1 MIKRNL
7 LLILLTALVGIAVF
21 NASSSDEQVNTI
33 SDINNGIEVDSL
45 KQVPSLSIEEIKTE
59 FVILNLWASWCIPCQ
74 NEVDELLKISEQSNI
89 TVIGILVDDSASNGK
104 EFIKDNKITYQNILE
119 EAESDIVL
127 SQFNWTGIPTT
138 LVLDRNLSILH
149 TLNGEITAN
158 EIIELTK

>member
-89 TVIGILVDDSASNGK
+89 TVIGILVDDSASNGR
-104 EFIKDNKITYQNILE
+104 EFIKDNKVTYKNVLE
-119 EAESDIVL
+119 EEESDIVL
-127 SQFNWTGIPTT
+127 SQFSWTGIPTT

>member
-7 LLILLTALVGIAVF
+7 LLILLTALVGIAVL
-21 NASSSDEQVNTI
+21 NASSSDEQVKTI

-45 KQVPSLSIEEIKTE
+45 KQVHSLNIEEIKTE

-89 TVIGILVDDSASNGK
+89 TVIGILVDDSVSNGR
-104 EFIKDNKITYQNILE
+104 EFIKDNKITYKNVLE
-119 EAESDIVL
+119 EEESDIVL
-127 SQFNWTGIPTT
+127 SQFSWTGIPTT

>member
-89 TVIGILVDDSASNGK
+89 TVIGILVDDSASNGR
-104 EFIKDNKITYQNILE
+104 EFIKDNRITYKNILE
-119 EAESDIVL
+119 EEETDIVL

-149 TLNGEITAN
+149 TLNGEITAD

>member
-7 LLILLTALVGIAVF
+7 LLILLTALVGIAVL
-21 NASSSDEQVNTI
+21 NASSSNEQVNTI

-45 KQVPSLSIEEIKTE
+45 KQLHSLNIEEIKSE
-59 FVILNLWASWCIPCQ
+59 FIILNLWASWCIPCQ

-89 TVIGILVDDSASNGK
+89 TVIGILVDDSASNGR
-104 EFIKDNKITYQNILE
+104 EFIKDNKITYKNVLE
-119 EAESDIVL
+119 EEESDIVL

>member
-7 LLILLTALVGIAVF
+7 LLILLTALVGIAVL
-21 NASSSDEQVNTI
+21 NASSSNEQVNAI

-45 KQVPSLSIEEIKTE
+45 KQLHSLSIEEIKTE

-104 EFIKDNKITYQNILE
+104 EFIKDNKVTYKNILE

>member
-7 LLILLTALVGIAVF
+7 LLILLTALVAIAVF

-74 NEVDELLKISEQSNI
+74 NEVDELLKISKQSNI
-89 TVIGILVDDSASNGK
+89 TVIGILVDDTASNGK
-104 EFIKDNKITYQNILE
+104 EFIKDNKITYKNILE

>member
-45 KQVPSLSIEEIKTE
+45 KQLHSLSIEEIKTE

-74 NEVDELLKISEQSNI
+74 NEVDELLKISEQTNI
-89 TVIGILVDDSASNGK
+89 TVIGILVDDSASNGR
-104 EFIKDNKITYQNILE
+104 EFIKDNKITYKNVLE
-119 EAESDIVL
+119 EEESDIVL
-127 SQFNWTGIPTT
+127 SQFSWTGIPTT

>member
-7 LLILLTALVGIAVF
+7 LLILLTSLVGVAVL
-21 NASSSDEQVNTI
+21 NASSSNEQINTI

-74 NEVDELLKISEQSNI
+74 NEVDELLTISEQSNI
-89 TVIGILVDDSASNGK
+89 TVIGILVDDSASNGR
-104 EFIKDNKITYQNILE
+104 EFIKDNKITYKNILE
-119 EAESDIVL
+119 EEDSDIVL
-127 SQFNWTGIPTT
+127 SQFNWIGIPTT

>member
-7 LLILLTALVGIAVF
+7 LLILLTGLIGIAVL
-21 NASSSDEQVNTI
+21 NASSSDEQTTTI
-33 SDINNGIEVDSL
+33 SDINNGIEVDAL
-45 KQVPSLSIEEIKTE
+45 NQVPSLSIEEIKTE

-89 TVIGILVDDSASNGK
+89 TVIGILVDDSASNGR
-104 EFIKDNKITYQNILE
+104 EFIKDNKITYKNVLE
-119 EAESDIVL
+119 EEESDIVL
-127 SQFNWTGIPTT
+127 SQFSWTGIPTT

>member
-45 KQVPSLSIEEIKTE
+45 KQLPSLSIAEIKTE

-89 TVIGILVDDSASNGK
+89 TVIGILVDDSASNGR
-104 EFIKDNKITYQNILE
+104 EFIRDNKVTYKNVLE
-119 EAESDIVL
+119 EEESDIVL
-127 SQFNWTGIPTT
+127 SQFSWTGIPTT

>member
-7 LLILLTALVGIAVF
+7 ILILLTALVGIAVF

-89 TVIGILVDDSASNGK
+89 TVIGILVDDSVSNGR
-104 EFIKDNKITYQNILE
+104 EFIKDNKITYKNVLE
-119 EAESDIVL
+119 EEESDIVL
-127 SQFNWTGIPTT
+127 SQFSWTGIPTT

>member
-7 LLILLTALVGIAVF
+7 LLILLTALVGITVL
-21 NASSSDEQVNTI
+21 NASSSDDQVNTI

-45 KQVPSLSIEEIKTE
+45 KQIHSLSIEEIKTE

-89 TVIGILVDDSASNGK
+89 TVIGILVDDSASNGR
-104 EFIKDNKITYQNILE
+104 EFIKDNKITYKNVLE
-119 EAESDIVL
+119 EEESDIVL
-127 SQFNWTGIPTT
+127 SQFSWTGIPTT

-149 TLNGEITAN
+149 TLNGEITAK

>member
-7 LLILLTALVGIAVF
+7 LLILLTALVGIAVL
-21 NASSSDEQVNTI
+21 NASSSDEQINTI
-33 SDINNGIEVDSL
+33 SDINNGIKVDSL
-45 KQVPSLSIEEIKTE
+45 KQVHSLSIDEIKTE

-89 TVIGILVDDSASNGK
+89 TVIGILVDDSALNAK
-104 EFIKDNKITYQNILE
+104 EFIKDNKITYKNILE

-149 TLNGEITAN
+149 TLNGEIAAD

>member
-89 TVIGILVDDSASNGK
+89 TVIGILVEDSASNGR
-104 EFIKDNKITYQNILE
+104 EFIKDNKITYKNVLE
-119 EAESDIVL
+119 EEESDIVL
-127 SQFNWTGIPTT
+127 SQFSWTGIPTT

-149 TLNGEITAN
+149 TFNGEITAN

>member
-7 LLILLTALVGIAVF
+7 LLILLTALVGIAVL
-21 NASSSDEQVNTI
+21 NASSSDEQVNPI

-45 KQVPSLSIEEIKTE
+45 KQVYSLNIEEIKTE

-89 TVIGILVDDSASNGK
+89 TVIGILVDDSASNGR
-104 EFIKDNKITYQNILE
+104 EFIEDNRITYKNILKE
-119 EAESDIVL
+119 EESDIVL

-138 LVLDRNLSILH
+138 LVLDSNLSILH

>member
-33 SDINNGIEVDSL
+33 SDINNGIKVDSL
-45 KQVPSLSIEEIKTE
+45 KQVHSLSIEEIKTE

-89 TVIGILVDDSASNGK
+89 TVIGILVDDSASNGR
-104 EFIKDNKITYQNILE
+104 EFIKDNKITYKNVLE
-119 EAESDIVL
+119 EEESDIVL
-127 SQFNWTGIPTT
+127 SQFSWTGIPTT

>member
-59 FVILNLWASWCIPCQ
+59 FVILNLWASWCIPVKMKLM
-74 NEVDELLKISEQSNI
+74 N
-89 TVIGILVDDSASNGK
+89 
-104 EFIKDNKITYQNILE
+104 Y
-119 EAESDIVL
+119 
-127 SQFNWTGIPTT
+127 
-138 LVLDRNLSILH
+138 
-149 TLNGEITAN
+149 
-158 EIIELTK
+158 

>member
-33 SDINNGIEVDSL
+33 SDINNGIEVESL

-89 TVIGILVDDSASNGK
+89 TVIGILVDDSVSNGR
-104 EFIKDNKITYQNILE
+104 EFIKDNKITYKNVLE
-119 EAESDIVL
+119 EEESDIVL
-127 SQFNWTGIPTT
+127 SQFSWTGIPTT

>member
-7 LLILLTALVGIAVF
+7 LLILLTALVGIAVL

-45 KQVPSLSIEEIKTE
+45 KQVHSLNIEEIKSE
-59 FVILNLWASWCIPCQ
+59 FIILNLWASWCIPCQ

-89 TVIGILVDDSASNGK
+89 TVIGILVDDSASNGR
-104 EFIKDNKITYQNILE
+104 EFIKDNKITYKNVLE
-119 EAESDIVL
+119 EEESDIVL

-149 TLNGEITAN
+149 TLNGEITAK

>member
-89 TVIGILVDDSASNGK
+89 TVIGILVDDSASNGR
-104 EFIKDNKITYQNILE
+104 EFIKDNKVTYKNVLE
-119 EAESDIVL
+119 EEESDIVL

-149 TLNGEITAN
+149 TFNGEITAN

>member
-89 TVIGILVDDSASNGK
+89 TVIGILVDDSVSNGR
-104 EFIKDNKITYQNILE
+104 EFIKDNKITYKNVLE
-119 EAESDIVL
+119 EEESDIIL
-127 SQFNWTGIPTT
+127 SQFSWTGIPTT

>member
-89 TVIGILVDDSASNGK
+89 TVIGILVDDSASNGR
-104 EFIKDNKITYQNILE
+104 EFIKDNKITYKNVLE
-119 EAESDIVL
+119 EEESDIVL
-127 SQFNWTGIPTT
+127 SQFSWTGIPTT

-149 TLNGEITAN
+149 TFNGEITAN

>member
-1 MIKRNL
+1 M
-7 LLILLTALVGIAVF
+7 LLTALVGIAVL
-21 NASSSDEQVNTI
+21 NSSSSDEQVNII

-45 KQVPSLSIEEIKTE
+45 KKVHSLSIKEIKTE
-59 FVILNLWASWCIPCQ
+59 FVVLNLWASWCIPCQ

-89 TVIGILVDDSASNGK
+89 TVIGILVDDSASNAR
-104 EFIKDNKITYQNILE
+104 EFIEDNRITYKNILE
-119 EAESDIVL
+119 EEETDIVL

-149 TLNGEITAN
+149 TFNGEITAN

>member
-89 TVIGILVDDSASNGK
+89 TVIGILVDDSASNGR
-104 EFIKDNKITYQNILE
+104 EFIKDNKITYKNVLE
-119 EAESDIVL
+119 EEESDIIL
-127 SQFNWTGIPTT
+127 SQFSWTGIPTT

>member
-89 TVIGILVDDSASNGK
+89 TVIGILVDDSASNGR
-104 EFIKDNKITYQNILE
+104 EFIKDNKITYKNVLE
-119 EAESDIVL
+119 EEESDVVL
-127 SQFNWTGIPTT
+127 SQFSWTGIPTT

>member
-89 TVIGILVDDSASNGK
+89 TVIGILVDDSASNGI
-104 EFIKDNKITYQNILE
+104 EFIKDNKITYKNVLE
-119 EAESDIVL
+119 EEESDIVL
-127 SQFNWTGIPTT
+127 SQFSWTGIPTT

>member
-89 TVIGILVDDSASNGK
+89 TVIGILVDDSASNGR
-104 EFIKDNKITYQNILE
+104 EFIKDNKISYKNVLE
-119 EAESDIVL
+119 EEESDIVL
-127 SQFNWTGIPTT
+127 SQFSWTGIPTT

-158 EIIELTK
+158 EIIGLTK

>member
-7 LLILLTALVGIAVF
+7 LLIFLTGLIGIAVL
-21 NASSSDEQVNTI
+21 NATNSDEQTNTI
-33 SDINNGIEVDSL
+33 SDINNGIEVNSL
-45 KQVPSLSIEEIKTE
+45 KQLNSIKVDQIKTD
-59 FVILNLWASWCIPCQ
+59 FIILNLWASWCIPCQ

-89 TVIGILVDDSASNGK
+89 TVIGILVDDSASNGR
-104 EFIKDNKITYQNILE
+104 EFIKDNKITYKNVLE
-119 EAESDIVL
+119 EEESDIVL